1 MKATIW
7 KYCTVDLI
15 MIIIVIIALHVYQR
29 SQYEAKINHLTHELI
44 NTQTALKQAND
55 RIKILEDNQT
65 IIYYPDNY
73 GWEEVTGNASQILF
87 GK

>member
-15 MIIIVIIALHVYQR
+15 MIIIAIIALYVYQR
-29 SQYEAKINHLTHELI
+29 SQYEAKINHLIHELI

-73 GWEEVTGNASQILF
+73 GGEEVTGNAS
-87 GK
+87 